1 MDWQHNGTKKS
12 PMNRQISGWIVVGV
26 SGYIQQSRIVGVSSV
41 NTAPMRRLLQ
51 ATPAASIIVLT
62 GGQRRQTVVLLDSG
76 HVVITALTLA
86 DWHAALMP
94 E

>member
-1 MDWQHNGTKKS
+1 MDWQHNGANRS
-12 PMNRQISGWIVVGV
+12 PMNRSLNGWIAVGV
-26 SGYIQQSRIVGVSSV
+26 AGYIQQSRIVGVSSV

-62 GGQRRQTVVLLDSG
+62 GGQRRQTVALLDSG
-76 HVVITALTLA
+76 HIVITAMKLA
-86 DWHAALMP
+86 DWHAALML

>member
-1 MDWQHNGTKKS
+1 MDWQHNGTKKG
-12 PMNRQISGWIVVGV
+12 PVNRRTDGWIAVGV
-26 SGYIQQSRIVGVSSV
+26 SGYIQQRRIVGVSGV

-62 GGQRRQTVVLLDSG
+62 GGNRRQTVALLDSG